1 MLRNVRDARAF
12 IGMMIYV
19 VSLASLF
26 KIVRE
31 GEGDT
36 LYSALPPASPEMK
49 KPLKP
54 GSARD

>member
-36 LYSALPPASPEMK
+36 P
-49 KPLKP
+49 
-54 GSARD
+54 